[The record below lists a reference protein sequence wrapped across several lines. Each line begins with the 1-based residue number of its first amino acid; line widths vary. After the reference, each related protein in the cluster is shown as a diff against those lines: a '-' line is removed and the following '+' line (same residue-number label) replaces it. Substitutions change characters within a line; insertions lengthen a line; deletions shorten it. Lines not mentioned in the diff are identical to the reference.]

1 MADNYVLGMDAAA
14 YYAQSP
20 ESELSTMTEMRN
32 IRGDLNI
39 SMEKGEADV
48 TTRAN
53 DGWRATA
60 STLKSCEV
68 TFQMLYRHGDADI
81 AAVETAFLN
90 NSTLDF
96 CFLSDDK
103 AVSGAR
109 GPRATFDVANFS
121 RGEPLEDGIAYDVT
135 LRLVKF
141 HEWEVVA

>member
-1 MADNYVLGMDAAA
+1 SSSAFIC
-14 YYAQSP
+14 
-20 ESELSTMTEMRN
+20 LST
-32 IRGDLNI
+32 IR
-39 SMEKGEADV
+39 
-48 TTRAN
+48 RPP
-53 DGWRATA
+53 R
-60 STLKSCEV
+60 STLFPYTTLFRS
-68 TFQMLYRHGDADI
+68 FQMLYRHGDADI
-81 AAVETAFLN
+81 AAVDTAFLN